1 MRRRHGQKSLRY
13 ISYKCAESAE
23 IRLQKTE
30 RFRLMKGMVIKMKVI
45 LNADVKGQGKKGQ
58 IVNVS
63 DGYARNFLFPKNLAK
78 EATADNLNAAKIKE
92 EADIARAA
100 REKAA
105 AEELAKK
112 IESLICEIPAKA
124 GSGGRLFGSITASDI
139 AGALAKQHKIEVD
152 KHKLVIDENIKQFG
166 TYEVK
171 VKLYPQVSGKLR
183 VKVREA

>member
-1 MRRRHGQKSLRY
+1 
-13 ISYKCAESAE
+13 
-23 IRLQKTE
+23 
-30 RFRLMKGMVIKMKVI
+30 MKVI

-92 EADIARAA
+92 AADIARLA

-105 AEELAKK
+105 AEDLAKTLS
-112 IESLICEIPAKA
+112 ELVVEVRAKA
-124 GSGGRLFGSITASDI
+124 GSNGRLFGSITATDISD
-139 AGALAKQHKIEVD
+139 ALKKQHKIEID
-152 KHKLVIDENIKQFG
+152 RHKIVLEDNIKQFG

-171 VKLYPQVSGKLR
+171 AKLYSEVSGKLR
-183 VKVREA
+183 VKVCEA